1 MANTYISSEN
11 IRFDKDFIFTF
22 DVEGKEHRD
31 FALKFKIGDTI
42 YNEFTISNNLN
53 NTYTI
58 KSGISPDF
66 SVVKKKVSNIDE
78 VIKFFDD
85 DIIIYNG
92 EAYKKFNSE
101 SQYEIKGFYRKD
113 DVLYVK
119 TDLYSFENSYII
131 RKSPELKENVYLRP
145 VMVKK
150 TFKNGAEQ
158 TQTNYFD
165 TLDNPINSNESK
177 TYRIIVSD
185 NACLI
190 SFLVKEKDS
199 FKAIKNFTYPT
210 TQEISEGKI
219 TLEVDN
225 DMQLSNLHFSFFKA

>member
-1 MANTYISSEN
+1 MSNRYISSEN

-31 FALKFKIGDTI
+31 FDLKFKVGDTI

-53 NTYTI
+53 TTYTI

-66 SVVKKKVSNIDE
+66 SAVKKKISNIDE
-78 VIKFFDD
+78 VIKFFND

-101 SQYEIKGFYRKD
+101 SQHEIKGFYRKD
-113 DVLYVK
+113 DVLYIK

-150 TFKNGAEQ
+150 TFKNSAEQ

-165 TLDNPINSNESK
+165 TLDNPVNSNESK

-199 FKAIKNFTYPT
+199 FRVIKNFTYPT

-225 DMQLSNLHFSFFKA
+225 DMKLSNLHFSFFKA